1 MNLRDEIEQ
10 VRLNFLAGL
19 ISREKALKI
28 LKPLVDEYN
37 EKGKVIAKKYGRRF
51 VKLSLT
57 GILR

>member
-10 VRLNFLAGL
+10 VRLIFLSGL
-19 ISREKALKI
+19 ISRERALQI
-28 LKPLVDEYN
+28 LKPFVEEYN
-37 EKGKVIAKKYGRRF
+37 EKGEVITKKYGRRF